1 MSLTLGNITLEGEV
15 VQTGAGVAPKAYE
28 AHATDTVTTTSTTLI
43 PRPTTP
49 ITITPP
55 QGSYIANGSAWGGNN
70 TNGQGYRIQLRVA
83 GALVPETL
91 REARVQS
98 NQRTGLQF
106 SKIITVDG
114 TQAVEIYVS
123 ATANTATIEET
134 SLTLQRVTP

>member
-1 MSLTLGNITLEGEV
+1 MFVIGSATLEGTMT
-15 VQTGAGVAPKAYE
+15 QTGAGVAPKAYE
-28 AHATDTVTTTSTTLI
+28 AHATNTVTTTSTTPI

-55 QGSYIANGSAWGGNN
+55 QGSYIANGSAWGGNSN
-70 TNGQGYRIQLRVA
+70 NGQGYRIQLRVA
-83 GALVPETL
+83 GTLVPETL
-91 REARVQS
+91 REGRVQT
-98 NQRTGLQF
+98 NQRTGLAF

-123 ATANTATIEET
+123 ATGNTATIVTT